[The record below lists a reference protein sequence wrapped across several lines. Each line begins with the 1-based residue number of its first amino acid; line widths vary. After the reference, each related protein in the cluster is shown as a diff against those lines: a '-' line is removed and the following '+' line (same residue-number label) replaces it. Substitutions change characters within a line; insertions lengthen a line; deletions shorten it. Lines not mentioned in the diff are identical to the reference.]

1 MYLAQLGSRD
11 EPEMAIEPP
20 PAAED
25 EEEEEEPPVV
35 VVVVVVV
42 DDEDED
48 EEDDPELDD
57 APPAL
62 GLMMQ
67 AGPLRMNPGIQAMH
81 CPVSKL

>member
-20 PAAED
+20 PAAE
-25 EEEEEEPPVV
+25 EEEEEPPVV

-42 DDEDED
+42 DDED

-81 CPVSKL
+81 CPVSRL

>member
-1 MYLAQLGSRD
+1 LYLAQLGSRD

-20 PAAED
+20 PAAE
-25 EEEEEEPPVV
+25 EEEEEPPVV

-42 DDEDED
+42 DDED

-81 CPVSKL
+81 CPVSRL

>member
-11 EPEMAIEPP
+11 EPEMAIAPP
-20 PAAED
+20 PAAEE

-42 DDEDED
+42 DDED

>member
-20 PAAED
+20 PAAEEEE

-35 VVVVVVV
+35 VVVVVV
-42 DDEDED
+42 DD
-48 EEDDPELDD
+48 EDDPELDD

-81 CPVSKL
+81 CPVSRL